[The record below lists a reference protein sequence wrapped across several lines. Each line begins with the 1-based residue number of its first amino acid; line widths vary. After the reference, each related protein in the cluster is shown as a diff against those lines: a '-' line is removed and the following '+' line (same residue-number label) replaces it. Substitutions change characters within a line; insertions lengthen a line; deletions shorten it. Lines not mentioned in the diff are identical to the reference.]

1 MVIPTQTPGE
11 RVIGY
16 SKSPVNEGKLCLKGY
31 SGLSYN
37 FSKERLKYPLIKR
50 NGEFVRVSWEAALT
64 ETSNRLKKIIKV
76 PSDSSFST

>member
-1 MVIPTQTPGE
+1 MVIPTLASGE

-37 FSKERLKYPLIKR
+37 FFKGKAEI
-50 NGEFVRVSWEAALT
+50 
-64 ETSNRLKKIIKV
+64 
-76 PSDSSFST
+76 PSH